1 MARVPKTGHMIVIDV
16 GRSTSRSCGDQS
28 FFEIAKECGIRLMGR
43 NICSFPQDEV
53 GLVLMGTDETS
64 NQQNTEHGSGYEH
77 ISEACELKLPSW
89 NTARVL
95 ENKVLRSN
103 CETNWFDAL
112 IVAAD
117 FLRAGTANRSFKHL
131 HIFLISTLEMSAEAS
146 ESEIRSLL
154 DSLEVMLCRVHI
166 ISDQIVHSKP
176 ITSSTIFTASSSG
189 AFVDQGVKS
198 EDRIKNEN
206 LLNDILQ
213 TEGIFTL
220 TNIDVAHRCLGFYV
234 PKPVRPTP
242 WNSTLTIGTK
252 LKFAIS
258 AYLLISEQKG
268 LGPFKVTSAGGS
280 AANSV
285 VTMRTQH
292 FQNEKPIDLEME
304 DVIVGYMYGSTVVP
318 YDNAIDMD
326 YKSGEAGLTCLGFTA
341 SSNILDE
348 YLSGKGTYLVMAK
361 KGCSGSE
368 EKLTALVKAMMALNV
383 VMVAAKIYRK
393 DTKPRLQTL
402 LPTMHEKRYPCL
414 VMLELLFQDEIN
426 LVRFPSFLTSK
437 HQPSP
442 EQYAAIDKLIDSM
455 NLMDAV
461 ENENDGAAH
470 EAFGLKE
477 THNPN
482 HQFLYRSVVHRA
494 MHPNASLPVLGSDV
508 SELVSVPKKLIHRA
522 QTAIDEIKL
531 VFPLEEQK
539 RTTRAEWLQRVAAM
553 HQGAGDGA
561 SSSAAPATSIDAID
575 DESERRVVL
584 AVGTMTPA
592 EDFDLLLRRG
602 EKFVTVANQMQTV
615 IFELLFTAMHTPLEK
630 IIMALMMY
638 RGEAQK
644 LGPFRYNEW
653 IRELKRVLLERR
665 KHEFWEQVIV
675 QEKLGL
681 IDISESDMSTVSVDD
696 AIEFYRI
703 PAATKGSAETV
714 VKDDVDLD
722 SLFEELNG

>member
-1 MARVPKTGHMIVIDV
+1 MARVPKTGYMMVIDV
-16 GRSTSRSCGDQS
+16 GRSTARSCGDQS
-28 FFEIAKECGIRLMGR
+28 FFEKAKECGIRIMGR
-43 NICSFPQDEV
+43 NICSFPQDEI

-64 NQQNTEHGSGYEH
+64 NQLNTDHGSGYEH
-77 ISEACELKLPSW
+77 ICEASEVKLPNWHTS
-89 NTARVL
+89 RIL

-103 CETNWFDAL
+103 SEANWFDAL

-117 FLRAGTANRSFKHL
+117 FLRAGTENRSFKQL
-131 HIFLISTLEMSAEAS
+131 HIFLISALEMSADVS
-146 ESEIRSLL
+146 QSEIRSLL
-154 DSLEVMLCRVHI
+154 ESLEVMVCRVHI
-166 ISDQIVHSKP
+166 ISDQIEHSKP
-176 ITSSTIFTASSSG
+176 ITSSTIFTPRSSG
-189 AFVDQGVKS
+189 AFVDEGVKS
-198 EDRIKNEN
+198 EDRIKNEK
-206 LLNDILQ
+206 LLDEILQ
-213 TEGIFTL
+213 TEGFTL
-220 TNIDVAHRCLGFYV
+220 TSIDAAHRCLGFYV

-292 FQNEKPIDLEME
+292 FQNEKPIDLDME
-304 DVIVGYMYGSTVVP
+304 DVIVGYMYGSSVVP

-326 YKSGEAGLTCLGFTA
+326 YKSGEAGLNCLGFTA

-361 KGCSGSE
+361 KGCAGSE

-383 VMVAAKIYRK
+383 VMLASKIYRK

-402 LPTMHEKRYPCL
+402 LPIMHEQRYPCL
-414 VMLELLFQDEIN
+414 VMLELVFQDEIN
-426 LVRFPSFLTSK
+426 LVRFPSILTSK

-442 EQYAAIDKLIDSM
+442 EQYAAVDKLIDSM
-455 NLMDAV
+455 NLTDAV
-461 ENENDGAAH
+461 EDEHGRSH

-494 MHPNASLPVLGSDV
+494 THPNATSLPVLGSDV
-508 SELVSVPKKLIHRA
+508 SELVSVPRKLIQRA
-522 QTAIDEIKL
+522 QAAIDEIKQ

-539 RTTRAEWLQRVAAM
+539 RITRTEWLQRMAAM
-553 HQGAGDGA
+553 HQGSGDAAPSGTA
-561 SSSAAPATSIDAID
+561 PSSSIATID

-584 AVGTMTPA
+584 TVGTMTPA

-602 EKFVTVANQMQTV
+602 EKFVTVATQMQTV
-615 IFELLFTAMHTPLEK
+615 IFELLFTAMHTPVEK

-653 IRELKRVLLERR
+653 LTEFKQVLLQRR
-665 KHEFWEQVIV
+665 KHEFWEEVIV
-675 QEKLGL
+675 REKLGL
-681 IDISESDMSTVSVDD
+681 IDVSESDMSTVSVDD

-703 PAATKGSAETV
+703 PAVPTSGAETI

>member
-1 MARVPKTGHMIVIDV
+1 MARVAKTGCMIVIDV
-16 GRSTSRSCGDQS
+16 GRSTSQSCGNQS
-28 FFEIAKECGIRLMGR
+28 FFETAKECAMRIMQKT
-43 NICSFPQDEV
+43 ICSFPQDEV

-64 NQQNTEHGSGYEH
+64 NQVNTEHGSGYEH
-77 ISEACELKLPSW
+77 ICEASELKLPNWHTS
-89 NTARVL
+89 RVL

-103 CETNWFDAL
+103 SEANWYDAL
-112 IVAAD
+112 IVAVD

-131 HIFLISTLEMSAEAS
+131 HIFLISPLAMPAEVS
-146 ESEIRSLL
+146 QSEIRYLL
-154 DSLEVMLCRVHI
+154 DNLEVMLCQVHI
-166 ISDQIVHSKP
+166 ISDQIEHSNP
-176 ITSSTIFTASSSG
+176 ITTSTIFTPSSSG
-189 AFVDQGVKS
+189 TFVDEEVKS

-206 LLNDILQ
+206 LLNEIMQ
-213 TEGIFTL
+213 KEGFTL
-220 TNIDVAHRCLGFYV
+220 TNISMAHRCLGFYV

-280 AANSV
+280 TANSV
-285 VTMRTQH
+285 VKMRTQH

-318 YDNAIDMD
+318 YDNTIDMD

-361 KGCSGSE
+361 KGCAGSE

-383 VMVAAKIYRK
+383 VMMAAKIYRK

-402 LPTMHEKRYPCL
+402 FPIMHEQRYPCL
-414 VMLELLFQDEIN
+414 VMLELVFQDEIN

-461 ENENDGAAH
+461 EDEHGVSH
-470 EAFGLKE
+470 EAFGFNE

-494 MHPNASLPVLGSDV
+494 MHPNAASLPVVDSDI
-508 SELVSVPKKLIHRA
+508 SELVSVPKKLVHRA
-522 QTAIDEIKL
+522 EAAMDEIKQ

-539 RTTRAEWLQRVAAM
+539 RITRAEWLHRMAAM
-553 HQGAGDGA
+553 HQGGGDA
-561 SSSAAPATSIDAID
+561 ATSSAASAPGLDAID
-575 DESERRVVL
+575 EESERRVVL
-584 AVGTMTPA
+584 AVGSTTPA

-615 IFELLFTAMHTPLEK
+615 IFELLFTSMHTPVEK
-630 IIMALMMY
+630 VIMALMMY

-653 IRELKRVLLERR
+653 MTEFKQVLLGRS

-675 QEKLGL
+675 REKLGL
-681 IDISESDMSTVSVDD
+681 IDVSESDMSTVSVDD

-703 PAATKGSAETV
+703 PVTTQSTTETI

-722 SLFEELNG
+722 TLFEELNG